1 MEFQLTMVAYQGSET
16 EAYLLSVTERKQE
29 LGGVG
34 WGGEEAGTGGGGGGA
49 WIR

>member
-16 EAYLLSVTERKQE
+16 EVYLLSVTERKQE
-29 LGGVG
+29 LGRGK
-34 WGGEEAGTGGGGGGA
+34 EAGTGAGGGGGA